1 MAELTY
7 DWVAGKPKTV
17 PMDQLPPKVPIK
29 KRDKKCTSYIIVTL
43 FVSVE

>member
-17 PMDQLPPKVPIK
+17 PMDQLPPKVYEK
-29 KRDKKCTSYIIVTL
+29 DGLRIVDLTK
-43 FVSVE
+43 VIDPST

>member
-17 PMDQLPPKVPIK
+17 PMDQLPPKVYEKDGLRINRPHGPAAP
-29 KRDKKCTSYIIVTL
+29 
-43 FVSVE
+43 